1 MINRFASELTVTR
14 ETPGTYVNGYY
25 RNVSTQTFTI
35 MATVEPLDGND
46 LLMLSEGE
54 RSKEAIRIYTPSELF
69 TVDTARMRNADFVTY
84 RGKKFQV
91 HSVKTWTQLI
101 PHFQVVAVDKTDLT
115 EED

>member
-54 RSKEAIRIYTPSELF
+54 RSK
-69 TVDTARMRNADFVTY
+69 
-84 RGKKFQV
+84 
-91 HSVKTWTQLI
+91 
-101 PHFQVVAVDKTDLT
+101 
-115 EED
+115 